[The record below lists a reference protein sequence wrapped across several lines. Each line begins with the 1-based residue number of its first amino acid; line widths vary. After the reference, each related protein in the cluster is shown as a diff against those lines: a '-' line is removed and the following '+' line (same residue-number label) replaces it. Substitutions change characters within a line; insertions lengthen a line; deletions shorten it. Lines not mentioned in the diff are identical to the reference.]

1 MSNYLD
7 AMDDGSLGRCLNSTY
22 RTVAVAMMIVI
33 AAATTTVVIDHAG
46 S

>member
-7 AMDDGSLGRCLNSTY
+7 AMDDGSFGRCLNSTY